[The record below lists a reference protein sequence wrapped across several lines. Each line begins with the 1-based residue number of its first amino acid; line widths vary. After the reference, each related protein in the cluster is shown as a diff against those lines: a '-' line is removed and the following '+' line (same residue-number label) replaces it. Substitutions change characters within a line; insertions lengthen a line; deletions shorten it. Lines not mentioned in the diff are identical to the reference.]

1 MTMKPHRMVI
11 GIVGIGLLA
20 IGLFCGTASNLRAQ
34 SPTTPTQ
41 ESTPVKDAAPDA
53 APQETPDEKAAQP
66 APDRSRSYRRDK
78 DPLKDFVPSEEI
90 RVDKAVD
97 FPADI

>member
-1 MTMKPHRMVI
+1 MTTKQHRMLI
-11 GIVGIGLLA
+11 GLIPAGLLA
-20 IGLFCGTASNLRAQ
+20 IGLLGGTAADLRAQ

-41 ESTPVKDAAPDA
+41 ESTPAKEAAPDA
-53 APQETPDEKAAQP
+53 TPQETPDEKKAQP